1 MRNTFALC
9 VLLLRFELYGLINA
23 GPLQPFVRDYGSLF
37 GIRPLSMAI
46 TVLRI
51 MKFGLF
57 AVFGFIVVYWNV
69 AVNLQSGF
77 CGDGKTERG
86 ENNGK

>member
-23 GPLQPFVRDYGSLF
+23 GPLQPFARDYGSLF
-37 GIRPLSMAI
+37 GIRPLSMA
-46 TVLRI
+46 I

-69 AVNLQSGF
+69 AVNLQSGL